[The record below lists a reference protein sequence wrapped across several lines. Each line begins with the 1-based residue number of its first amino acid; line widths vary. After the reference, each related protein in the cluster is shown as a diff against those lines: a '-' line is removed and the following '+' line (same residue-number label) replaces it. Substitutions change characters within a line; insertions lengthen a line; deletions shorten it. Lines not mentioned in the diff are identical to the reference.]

1 MAYSDFWSS
10 LNDEDTALDA
20 ILTGYVG
27 KAEDMP
33 IFAPVVTKLKHKG
46 SILDFGCGAG
56 RNLNYLK
63 EHYESVY
70 GYDFPNMLN
79 WIPNATREAK
89 NVYLLDSMEK
99 VCVRNYDEI
108 LLSLVLQHIHPE
120 ELDTILK
127 ELSLLAPRFI
137 IHSRVW
143 VDFTFEPILPLLEKH
158 LELIEMYPS
167 YHEDEEPVRSPYP
180 DHFVAV
186 FKPKGY

>member
-1 MAYSDFWSS
+1 MAYSDFWSQ
-10 LNDEDTALDA
+10 LNDKDTALDA
-20 ILTGYVG
+20 ILTGYKG
-27 KAEDMP
+27 ETIDMP
-33 IFAPVVTKLKHKG
+33 IFAPVITKLKHRG

-56 RNLNYLK
+56 RNLKYLV
-63 EHYESVY
+63 EHYERVY
-70 GYDFPNMLN
+70 GYDFPNMLGF
-79 WIPNATREAK
+79 IPEETKKHDNLF
-89 NVYLLDSMEK
+89 LLDTLDK

-108 LLSLVLQHIHPE
+108 LFSLVLQHIHPE

-127 ELSLLAPRFI
+127 ELSLHAPRII

-143 VDFTFEPILPLLEKH
+143 VDFTFEPILPLLEKY
-158 LELIEMYPS
+158 LDLVEMYPS